1 MGVDF
6 VDESFIAVESKIGQR
21 YWAADH
27 PVLEVLR
34 SRRQQGGQGSPF
46 PDGYRVGLAVEG
58 GGMRG
63 IVSGAMLC
71 AIEEL
76 GFAPSLDAI
85 YGFSAGA
92 LNAAYFFAGNCWCQ
106 LSIYYRDLAT
116 GAFIDFR
123 RMVYGKSFL
132 DLDYLFRE
140 IVDCRKPLSYSA
152 IAESSVELHV
162 GVTNVDALTT
172 EDVSC
177 FSSRADLVDTL
188 RASSWMPISSFR
200 TAIWRGARALDG
212 AVLTGHP
219 LRLAVNGGCTHVLS
233 LSTRPIRP
241 RSCRGPRSAQ
251 TLGALH
257 LERIKKGLGAEYLSA
272 TNEYWLDRSKMHVE
286 RLKPDGLPYIL
297 DLAPLPWMPELRYR
311 ELDSGRLQDAARD
324 AYLVAYAALSQSVD
338 DSDRCADARAIP
350 QLRFI

>member
-1 MGVDF
+1 
-6 VDESFIAVESKIGQR
+6 
-21 YWAADH
+21 
-27 PVLEVLR
+27 
-34 SRRQQGGQGSPF
+34 
-46 PDGYRVGLAVEG
+46 
-58 GGMRG
+58 MRG

-76 GFAPSLDAI
+76 GFGSCVDAI

-92 LNAAYFFAGNCWCQ
+92 LNAAYFFAGSCWCQ
-106 LSIYYRDLAT
+106 LSIYYRDLAAGT
-116 GAFIDFR
+116 FIDFR
-123 RMVYGKSFL
+123 RMAYGKSFL

-140 IVDCRKPLSYSA
+140 IVDRRRPLSYAAILESA
-152 IAESSVELHV
+152 TEFHV
-162 GVTNVDALTT
+162 GVTNVDALIT

-241 RSCRGPRSAQ
+241 RSYRGPRSAQ

-257 LERIKKGLGAEYLSA
+257 LERIRKGLGAEYLSA
-272 TNEYWLDRSKMHVE
+272 TNEYWLDRSGMHAE
-286 RLKPDGLPYIL
+286 RLEPPGLPYIL

-324 AYLVAYAALSQSVD
+324 AYMIACAALTQS
-338 DSDRCADARAIP
+338 ADESAQHAHAHAIP
-350 QLRFI
+350 QLRFV